1 MSSLF
6 IQRDPNASRAEAL
19 QQARE
24 FLLNADPISEDEDK
38 NLNMYLSAA
47 GLFLMYQ
54 EPDNDLG
61 MAGAEEMYRLACR
74 LKELVL
80 DAAVLATIQ
89 KGICLPSVDEEGELI
104 FTGVKPED
112 FDNAG
117 VPSAVQKEYY
127 KVNE

>member
-1 MSSLF
+1 MKSLF
-6 IQRDPNASRAEAL
+6 LQRDSNASRAEAL

-24 FLLNADPISEDEDK
+24 YLLNADPLSEDHDK
-38 NLNMYLSAA
+38 NLNMYLAA
-47 GLFLMYQ
+47 AALFLMYQ

-61 MAGAEEMYRLACR
+61 MAGAEETYWLACR

-80 DAAVLATIQ
+80 GAAVLDTIQ
-89 KGICLPSVDEEGELI
+89 KGISLPSVDEEGELI
-104 FTGVKPED
+104 FTKVEPED

-127 KVNE
+127 KANE